1 MHSNTLERTL
11 INMAA
16 PTDHNIIT
24 AEIEKVERYQE
35 LAFKSKRIHT
45 DRNLNHNRSN
55 ITLVMKNTQ
64 LWTLMDISVPADKI
78 IINS

>member
-1 MHSNTLERTL
+1 MDISVP
-11 INMAA
+11 A
-16 PTDHNIIT
+16 DQNIIT
-24 AEIEKVERYQE
+24 AEKEKVERYQE
-35 LAFKSKRIHT
+35 LAFKLKRIHT

>member
-1 MHSNTLERTL
+1 MDISVPADK
-11 INMAA
+11 I
-16 PTDHNIIT
+16 IIT
-24 AEIEKVERYQE
+24 AEKEKVERYQE
-35 LAFKSKRIHT
+35 HELKSIMNQTERK
-45 DRNLNHNRSN
+45 LNHNRSN